1 MRVVI
6 QRVLEASVT
15 IDEEK
20 ISSIRQG
27 LLVLASFEA
36 TDTVE
41 DLDWACK
48 KITQLR
54 VFDDLQGV
62 MNLSVKD
69 TGGEILAISQ
79 FTLHAKTKKGN
90 RPSYINAAPPDIS
103 IPLYHQFVET
113 LSENL
118 GKKVNTGVFGAH
130 MVIGLVNDGP
140 VTIIIDSKNK
150 DF

>member
-6 QRVLEASVT
+6 QRVSEASVS
-15 IDEEK
+15 INEEL
-20 ISSIRQG
+20 ISSIQQG
-27 LLVLASFEA
+27 LLLLASFET
-36 TDTVE
+36 TDTTE

-69 TGGEILAISQ
+69 IEGDILAVSQ

-90 RPSYINAAPPDIS
+90 RPSYINAAAPDIS
-103 IPLYHQFVET
+103 IPLYNQFVET
-113 LSENL
+113 LSDYL
-118 GKKVNTGVFGAH
+118 GTKVKTGVFGAQ
-130 MVIGLVNDGP
+130 MIVRIINDGP